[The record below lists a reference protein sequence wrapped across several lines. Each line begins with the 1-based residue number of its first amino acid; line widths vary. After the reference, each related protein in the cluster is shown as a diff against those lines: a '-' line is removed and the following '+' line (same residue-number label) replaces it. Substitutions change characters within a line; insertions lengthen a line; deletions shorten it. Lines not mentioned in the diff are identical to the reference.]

1 MKWIG
6 GNVKQT
12 AADTKT
18 QVEIPTSLGVVDQKT
33 IWEIYGMDIY
43 WQSIGGMNAVNGGIS
58 VTATLTAIAGDTL
71 FGDVSEIMRWSVQR
85 ILASAGV
92 SPVIQKSTID
102 VEPIYHLELIVP
114 YQYANSKLYL
124 TLSSAATAFAQEI
137 RYKLYYE
144 EKKVSEVDFYKLQ
157 SLGCIC

>member
-6 GNVKQT
+6 GTVKQT
-12 AADTKT
+12 GADTKT

-33 IWEIYGMDIY
+33 IWEIYGMDFFWY
-43 WQSIGGMNAVNGGIS
+43 TIGGMNNVQGGFSI
-58 VTATLTAIAGDTL
+58 TAILAAVATDTN
-71 FGDVSEIMRWSVQR
+71 FGDAGEIIRWSRQR
-85 ILASAGV
+85 ILATGGAT
-92 SPVIQKSTID
+92 PTNTKAAITED
-102 VEPIYHLELIVP
+102 PISREELLIP

-124 TLSSAATAFAQEI
+124 TLSSSTTAMAQEV

-144 EKKVSEVDFYKLQ
+144 EKKVSEVEFYKLQ